1 MHYLVGVS
9 HLAKYGPNRPLI
21 VSEML
26 PFLFHNGEENEKVI
40 QNPHAD
46 LDHHQK
52 LTTSRGSA
60 LPMPAK
66 FSRRPFLHSSVILF
80 TE

>member
-1 MHYLVGVS
+1 MWRMHYLVGVS

-26 PFLFHNGEENEKVI
+26 PFLFHNGEENEKAI

-46 LDHHQK
+46 LDHHQ
-52 LTTSRGSA
+52 
-60 LPMPAK
+60 
-66 FSRRPFLHSSVILF
+66 
-80 TE
+80 